1 MFARSMLIVALLAG
15 ASAYP
20 AQAAE
25 WDSNILQ
32 RFVFEGSGSTL
43 GYNPRLG
50 VLLNSGN
57 MYGSTIYG
65 GKNSGGVVWSRD
77 GSGKMRVVYSF
88 VNGDA
93 VKCGYNPSAM
103 LVMDSGGVL
112 YGTTFTGGPYG
123 GGVVFSLTPANNP
136 NAEWICKPLVKFANK
151 GAPGTPTGSPGR
163 KAGYAPFGGLLLH
176 PTDGKLYGVAQSG
189 GTHNGGVIFR
199 INTTGSGYQVL
210 YNFDQEGSGGYAPA
224 SALAVDAGGVMYG
237 TTFFGGNAK
246 AGTVYRI
253 TTAGTFKLLHQ
264 FGKGTGPAGARLGY
278 QPTQGPLLVVGATL
292 YGATSLGGCPDG
304 DAVGD
309 GQCDETVITPT
320 GTLFS
325 MTTAGKSYTVLHSF
339 DADGSSNGGYGP
351 YGGLIK
357 SGTTLFG
364 VAQSAGKRGG
374 GVAFAYYLSN
384 GKYIVLRS
392 FDPDNDGYTPS
403 GMLLRQPGKLIG
415 TNLNGGGDHGTLFE
429 LTPP

>member
-1 MFARSMLIVALLAG
+1 VI
-15 ASAYP
+15 
-20 AQAAE
+20 
-25 WDSNILQ
+25 
-32 RFVFEGSGSTL
+32 
-43 GYNPRLG
+43 
-50 VLLNSGN
+50 
-57 MYGSTIYG
+57 
-65 GKNSGGVVWSRD
+65 WSRD

-88 VNGDA
+88 FNADA
-93 VKCGYNPSAM
+93 TPKGCGYNPSAA

-123 GGVVFSLTPANNP
+123 GGVVFSLTPKANP
-136 NAEWICKPLVKFANK
+136 NAEWTCKALVQFANK
-151 GAPGTPTGSPGR
+151 GAPDASTGSPGR
-163 KAGYAPFGGLLLH
+163 KKGYAPFGGLLIH
-176 PTDGKLYGVAQSG
+176 PTNGKLYGVAQSG

-199 INTTGSGYQVL
+199 VNTNGTGYTPL
-210 YNFDQEGSGGYAPA
+210 YNFNTTGSGGYAPA

-246 AGTVYRI
+246 QGTVYSF
-253 TTAGTFKLLHQ
+253 TTGGAFKLLHQ

-278 QPTQGPLLVVGATL
+278 QPTQGPLLIVGTTL
-292 YGATSLGGCPDG
+292 YGATTLGGCPDG

-309 GQCDETVITPT
+309 GQCNETAISPY

-325 MTTAGKSYTVLHSF
+325 MTTAGKNYTVLHTF

-357 SGTTLFG
+357 SGSTLFG
-364 VAQSAGKRGG
+364 VAQSGGKRGG
-374 GVAFAYYLSN
+374 GVAFAFYPAS

-403 GMLLRQPGKLIG
+403 GMLLRQPGKVIG